1 MFDLNQYLSK
11 YNPKYLNKDEVIITC
26 PLCGKPKL
34 TINIRKKLWHC
45 WVCQEYGYNYSGKR
59 IPIKGAGNI
68 AHLVALLENCSYT
81 SAFEL
86 VKTDKDII
94 KKNFDYIDSFYMDSF
109 QRRPVPYPPYSK
121 LITAPLPYMYL
132 RGITMQDVYQYGL
145 FYCDG
150 GRYRNRLIFPVWE
163 DGNLIFYQGRAMW
176 DSSDSDFIK
185 TDNCKGGDAG
195 GCLFNLGKASSFPNV
210 VITEGPIDA
219 IHVGLNAVCT
229 WGKHITDNQINLLYS
244 SGVSDIVLLWDG
256 PSKTEPLGA
265 IPEMIRVVPKL
276 SGIFKVRV
284 ALLPEGD
291 PGMYDRN
298 YLQNLIQYST
308 ISANDFSRLNYL

>member
-11 YNPKYLNKDEVIITC
+11 YSPKYLNKDEVIIIC

-34 TINIRKKLWHC
+34 TIIIRKKLWHC
-45 WVCQEYGYNYSGKR
+45 WVCQEYGYNSSGKR

-68 AHLVALLENCSYT
+68 VHLVALLENCSYT

-109 QRRPVPYPPYSK
+109 ERHPVPYPPYSK
-121 LITAPLPYMYL
+121 LITEPLSYMNL
-132 RGITMQDVYQYGL
+132 RGIVMQDVYQYGL

-150 GRYRNRLIFPVWE
+150 GRYRNRIIFPVWE
-163 DGNLIFYQGRAMW
+163 KGNLIFYQGRAMW
-176 DSSDSDFIK
+176 DSFDTDFVK
-185 TDNCKGGDAG
+185 TLSCKGSDAG
-195 GCLFNLGKASSFPNV
+195 RCLFNLEKAATFPNV

-244 SGVSDIVLLWDG
+244 SGVSSVTLLWDG
-256 PSKTEPLGA
+256 PSKNEPLGA
-265 IPEMIRVVPKL
+265 IPEMLRAVPRL
-276 SGIFKVRV
+276 SGIFDVKVV
-284 ALLPEGD
+284 LLPEGD

-298 YLQNLIQYST
+298 YLQNLIQYSS